1 MTRILPEGD
10 ENVGEHEEGAM
21 PTTTVDDLARM
32 RDHLFFEGDD
42 ARRKISRFWVLLL
55 LASAIASAGVVGD
68 STATVIGA
76 MIVAPLMTPIMGTVL
91 AITTADRANL
101 VRSVALVVGGACAA
115 IAVGYLMGLVS
126 PIDVIASTSTQVA
139 ARVNPRLIDLLAAV
153 ATGAVGAFAQC
164 RADVSDTLPGV
175 AIAISLVPP
184 LAVVGLTLEGGQPGQ
199 AWGALL
205 LFLTNVAAILLT
217 GVVVMSIFQ
226 VQRYAADETVIHFSR
241 RKAIAVVLVFV
252 IAIAVPLGIA
262 TASLTRDRTNEG
274 RAARVARA
282 WADPAGWS
290 VLAIGQTSNRLTI
303 TVAGALPAPD
313 TAALRRE
320 LDAEGLTD
328 VDVRV
333 RLVPVETVDLPGG

>member
-1 MTRILPEGD
+1 
-10 ENVGEHEEGAM
+10 M
-21 PTTTVDDLARM
+21 PTTTVDDLTRM
-32 RDHLFFEGDD
+32 RDHLFFEGED
-42 ARRKISRFWVLLL
+42 ARRKLSRFWVLLL

-101 VRSVALVVGGACAA
+101 VRSVALVIGGAAAA
-115 IAVGYLMGLVS
+115 IAVGYLMGLLS
-126 PIDVIASTSTQVA
+126 PIDVVASTSTQVA
-139 ARVNPRLIDLLAAV
+139 GRVNPRLIDLIAAV

-164 RADVSDTLPGV
+164 REDVSDTLPGV

-184 LAVVGLTLEGGQPGQ
+184 LAVVGLTLEGGAPGQ

-217 GVVVMSIFQ
+217 GTVVMTMFQ
-226 VQRYAADETVIHFSR
+226 VQGLAAAEAVASFSR
-241 RKAIAVVLVFV
+241 RKAIAVVVVFV
-252 IAIAVPLGIA
+252 VAIAVPLGFA
-262 TASLTRDRTNEG
+262 TATLTNDRTNEST
-274 RAARVARA
+274 AARIARE
-282 WADPAGWS
+282 WAEPVGWTF
-290 VLAIGQTSNRLTI
+290 VTVGRTTGGLTI

-313 TAALRRE
+313 TATLRAE
-320 LDAEGLTD
+320 LDAAGLDD

-333 RLVPVETVDLPGG
+333 RFVPVETVDLPGG

>member
-1 MTRILPEGD
+1 
-10 ENVGEHEEGAM
+10 M

-42 ARRKISRFWVLLL
+42 ARRKLSRFWVLLL

-115 IAVGYLMGLVS
+115 IAVGFVMGLLS
-126 PIDVIASTSTQVA
+126 PIDVVASTSTQVA
-139 ARVNPRLIDLLAAV
+139 ARVNPRLIDLIAAV

-164 RADVSDTLPGV
+164 REDVSDTLPGV

-184 LAVVGLTLEGGQPGQ
+184 LAVVGLTLEGGAPGQ

-217 GVVVMSIFQ
+217 GTVVMAMFQ
-226 VQRYAADETVIHFSR
+226 VQGLAAVEAVANFSR
-241 RKAIAVVLVFV
+241 RKAMGVVVVFV
-252 IAIAVPLGIA
+252 VAIAVPLAFG
-262 TASLTRDRTNEG
+262 TWRLTTDRTNEAT
-274 RAARVARA
+274 AARVAGT
-282 WADPAGWS
+282 WATAADWS
-290 VLAIGQTSNRLTI
+290 VISVGQSSSGLTV

-313 TAALRRE
+313 PATLRSD
-320 LDAEGLTD
+320 LDAAGLD
-328 VDVRV
+328 GVDVRV
-333 RLVPVETVDLPGG
+333 RLVPVETVDLPSD

>member
-1 MTRILPEGD
+1 
-10 ENVGEHEEGAM
+10 M
-21 PTTTVDDLARM
+21 PASTIDDLARM
-32 RDHLFFEGDD
+32 RDHLFFEGDE
-42 ARRKISRFWVLLL
+42 ASRKLSRFWVLLV
-55 LASAIASAGVVGD
+55 LASVIASAGVVGD

-115 IAVGYLMGLVS
+115 IAVGFLMGLIS
-126 PIDVIASTSTQVA
+126 PTDVVAATSSQVA

-164 RADVSDTLPGV
+164 RDDVSDTLPGV

-184 LAVVGLTLEGGQPGQ
+184 LAVVGLTLEGGAPHE

-226 VQRYAADETVIHFSR
+226 LHRHAADDSVAHFSR
-241 RKAIAVVLVFV
+241 RRAIAVVIVFV
-252 IAIAVPLGIA
+252 VLIAFPLAFA
-262 TASLTRDRTNEG
+262 TARLTTARSNEAT
-274 RAARVARA
+274 AARVATS
-282 WADPAGWS
+282 WAEPAGWS
-290 VLAIGQTSNRLTI
+290 LVGVAQTSSGLTI

-313 TAALRRE
+313 TDALRRD
-320 LDAEGLTD
+320 LDDAGLGD
-328 VDVRV
+328 VDVSV
-333 RLVPVETVDLPGG
+333 RLSPVETVDLPGG